1 MLFILVQATI
11 TLNLAQNATPRRGKY
26 VKPFRNQAI
35 EEIRRLIVQEG
46 YTPLE
51 TMNMLKIPPERF
63 ARTCMKPL
71 HQKDKYLLQS

>member
-11 TLNLAQNATPRRGKY
+11 TLNLAQNATRRGKY
-26 VKPFRNQAI
+26 IKPFRNQAI

-46 YTPLE
+46 YTRLE
-51 TMNMLKIPPERF
+51 TMNMLKILPERF